1 MERSQKRHMGASAN
15 VAKVLY
21 ENISAGR
28 ENKTAIF
35 SAETTWTYGEL
46 VRLASRVGNGLKH
59 LGVERENRVALL
71 LVDGPEL
78 VASFYGAMAIGAV
91 PVPLNTSLPPAEY
104 EFLLNHSRAQVAI
117 VSATL
122 AYLIEPIRSHCLQLR
137 QVVLVDGSRS
147 WPAVDW
153 QTWTAEASPELVP
166 VEVSLDEPAFWLYS
180 SGSTGRLKAV
190 VHLHRAI
197 PFTCRQYAQQI
208 LELGD
213 SDICFSAAKL
223 FHAYG
228 LGNGM
233 NFPLFVGAATVL
245 WHGSTLPEALFELI
259 GRFHPTI
266 FFATPALFVR
276 MLALPEAD
284 KKHDLSSL
292 RFCVSAGEALPAST
306 FERWRDRF
314 GVEIV
319 DGIGSTEMLHIFI
332 SNRPGQC
339 VAGSSGQIV
348 PGYQA
353 KVVDE
358 SGAPVSSG
366 EVGDLWV
373 SGESSAIGYWHD
385 RARTQATMRGEW
397 VVTGDKYCRDEEGY
411 FRYQGRSDDML
422 KVNGVWVSPIELENI
437 LNEHPAVAE
446 CAVIGIRD
454 EDELVQ
460 VKAFVVLKP
469 DIEGS
474 AGLVRQLQKF
484 VRLRAPQRYPRMFEF
499 VESLPKTATGKIKR
513 FQLRQAE
520 TGACS

>member
-1 MERSQKRHMGASAN
+1 MDASAN
-15 VAKVLY
+15 VANVLY
-21 ENISAGR
+21 QNIVAGR

-35 SAETTWTYGEL
+35 SAEAKWTFGQL
-46 VRLASRVGNGLKH
+46 VHLTSRVGNALKD

-78 VASFYGAMAIGAV
+78 VASFYGTMAIGAV
-91 PVPLNTSLPPAEY
+91 PVPINTSLLAADY
-104 EFLLNHSRAQVAI
+104 EFFLNHSRARVVI
-117 VSATL
+117 VSAML
-122 AYLIEPIRSHCLQLR
+122 AYLIEPIRSQCFQLQH
-137 QVVLVDGSRS
+137 VVLVGGSRT
-147 WPAVDW
+147 WEAIDW
-153 QTWTAEASPELVP
+153 ETWTAQASQDLLP
-166 VEVSLDEPAFWLYS
+166 VETSPDEPAFWLCS

-197 PFTCRQYAQQI
+197 PFTCRRYAQ
-208 LELGD
+208 EVLGLCD

-233 NFPLFVGAATVL
+233 SFPLFFGASSVL

-259 GRFHPTI
+259 SHFHPTI

-276 MLALPEAD
+276 MLVMPEAGN
-284 KKHDLSSL
+284 KYDLSSL
-292 RFCVSAGEALPAST
+292 RLCVSAGEALPAMT

-332 SNRPGQC
+332 SNRPGRC

-385 RARTQATMRGEW
+385 QVRTHATMRGEW
-397 VVTGDKYCRDEEGY
+397 VVTGDKYCQDREGY
-411 FRYQGRSDDML
+411 FWYQGRSDDML
-422 KVNGVWVSPIELENI
+422 KVSGVWVSPIELENI

-446 CAVIGIRD
+446 CAVIGVRD
-454 EDELVQ
+454 QDELVQ
-460 VKAFVVLKP
+460 VKAFVVLKAGV
-469 DIEGS
+469 ERS
-474 AGLVRQLQKF
+474 EGLVRQLQKF

-513 FQLRQAE
+513 FQLREAE
-520 TGACS
+520 TGARS